1 MLSHDWRRT
10 AMNILHVIWSVNP
23 ETGGPI
29 EVITT
34 SASVLSEHG
43 CHQEILSLD
52 SPLDP
57 WTKTG
62 ALPLHAMGIRDPHYL
77 AWRTKIPWLR
87 YGYSPH
93 FVPWLKENAK
103 RYDAIIVHGLWNY
116 VALGSWR
123 ALAKSQTPY
132 FVYAHGMLDPYF
144 NKVNPLKGAAKQILW
159 WFSEGRLVANA
170 RNVFFATE
178 EERRLARQSFW
189 PFHCRDRVVAF
200 GTKDV
205 AGNAAAQ
212 MDSFHAVLPQLA
224 GRAFILF
231 LGRIHPK
238 KGCDLLIQAFAV
250 VAAKDRQLDLVMAG
264 PDPAGWGSK
273 LRTIAADLGVAD
285 RVHWPGMLSGDQK
298 WGAFRAADAFVLP
311 SHQENFGIVVA
322 EAMACGKPVLT
333 TDKVNTWRE
342 VQDSGAG
349 LIANDDLAGIT
360 GLLKQFV
367 ELPLADKQAMG
378 QRARRGFAEKFDI
391 GTMAPQ
397 LIEAFR
403 GN

>member
-1 MLSHDWRRT
+1 
-10 AMNILHVIWSVNP
+10 MNVLHVISSVNP

-29 EVITT
+29 EVINS
-34 SASVLSEHG
+34 SASILAEHG
-43 CHQEILSLD
+43 CHQEILSLN
-52 SPLDP
+52 SPHDA
-57 WTKTG
+57 WTKTA
-62 ALPLHAMGIRDPHYL
+62 ALPLHAMGIRNPRYL
-77 AWRTKIPWLR
+77 GLRTKIPWLR
-87 YGYSPH
+87 YGYTPH
-93 FVPWLKENAK
+93 FVPWLKKNAA

-123 ALAKSQTPY
+123 ALGKGETPY

-144 NKVNPLKGAAKQILW
+144 NKIQPLKGAAKQILW
-159 WFSEGRLVANA
+159 WFSEGRLIAHA

-178 EERRLARQSFW
+178 EERRLAHRSFW
-189 PFHCRDRVVAF
+189 PFRCRDLVVAF

-212 MDSFHAVLPQLA
+212 IAAFHAVVPQVADLPFL
-224 GRAFILF
+224 LF

-238 KGCDLLIQAFAV
+238 KGCDLLIQAFAQ
-250 VAAKDRQLDLVMAG
+250 VANDHRVDLVIAG
-264 PDPAGWGSK
+264 PDPAGWGNK
-273 LRTIAADLGVAD
+273 LRAMAAELGIAD
-285 RVHWPGMLSGDQK
+285 RVHWPGMLSGDLK
-298 WGAFRAADAFVLP
+298 WGAFHAAEAFVLP

-333 TDKVNTWRE
+333 TDMVNTWRE

-349 LIANDDLAGIT
+349 LIANDDLEGIT
-360 GLLKQFV
+360 ALLEQF
-367 ELPLADKQAMG
+367 LALSTEDKQAMR
-378 QRARRGFAEKFDI
+378 QRARQGFVEKFDI

>member
-1 MLSHDWRRT
+1 
-10 AMNILHVIWSVNP
+10 MNVLHVISSVNP

-29 EVITT
+29 EVIMT
-34 SASVLSEHG
+34 SASVLSEQG

-57 WTKTG
+57 WSKTVSMK
-62 ALPLHAMGIRDPHYL
+62 LHAMGIRNPRYL
-77 AWRTKIPWLR
+77 AWRRKIPWLR
-87 YGYSPH
+87 YGYTPH
-93 FVPWLKENAK
+93 FVPWLKENAT
-103 RYDAIIVHGLWNY
+103 RYDAIVVHGLWNY

-123 ALAKSQTPY
+123 ALANGRTPY

-144 NKVNPLKGAAKQILW
+144 NRVHPLKAFAKQILW

-170 RNVFFATE
+170 SNVFFATE

-189 PFHCRDRVVAF
+189 PFRCRERVVAF

-205 AGNAAAQ
+205 AGSADAQIAA
-212 MDSFHAVLPQLA
+212 FRTLIPQLT
-224 GRAFILF
+224 GREFILF
-231 LGRIHPK
+231 LSRIHPK
-238 KGCDLLIQAFAV
+238 KGCDLLIQAFAKL
-250 VAAKDRQLDLVMAG
+250 AKENKDLDLVMAG
-264 PDPAGWGSK
+264 PDSVGWGSR
-273 LRTIAADLGVAD
+273 LMRIAEDLGVAD
-285 RVHWPGMLSGDQK
+285 RIHWSGMLRGDQK
-298 WGAFRAADAFVLP
+298 WGAFRAAEAFVLP
-311 SHQENFGIVVA
+311 SHQENFGLVVA

-349 LIANDDLAGIT
+349 LIANDDLEGIT
-360 GLLKQFV
+360 GLLTQF
-367 ELPLADKQAMG
+367 LALSRDEKQAMG
-378 QRARRGFAEKFDI
+378 ERARQGYVDNFDI

-397 LIEAFR
+397 ITQALH

>member
-1 MLSHDWRRT
+1 
-10 AMNILHVIWSVNP
+10 MNVLHVISSVNP

-29 EVITT
+29 EVINS
-34 SASVLSEHG
+34 SASVLAEHG

-52 SPLDP
+52 SPHDA
-57 WTKTG
+57 WTKAT
-62 ALPLHAMGIRDPHYL
+62 ALPLHAMGIRSPRYL
-77 AWRTKIPWLR
+77 GLRTKIPWLR
-87 YGYSPH
+87 YGYTPH
-93 FVPWLKENAK
+93 FVPWLKENAA

-123 ALAKSQTPY
+123 ALGKGETPY

-144 NKVNPLKGAAKQILW
+144 NKIQPLKAAAKQILW
-159 WFSEGRLVANA
+159 WFSEGRLIAHA

-178 EERRLARQSFW
+178 EERRLAHRSFW
-189 PFHCRDRVVAF
+189 PFRCRDRVVAF

-205 AGNAAAQ
+205 GGNAAAQ
-212 MDSFHAVLPQLA
+212 IAAFHAVAPQVADRPFL
-224 GRAFILF
+224 LF

-238 KGCDLLIQAFAV
+238 KGCDLLIQAFAQ
-250 VAAKDRQLDLVMAG
+250 AAKDTQVDLVIAG
-264 PDPAGWGSK
+264 PDSAGWANK
-273 LRTIAADLGVAD
+273 LRAMAAELGIAD
-285 RVHWPGMLSGDQK
+285 RVHWPGMLSGDPK
-298 WGAFRAADAFVLP
+298 WGAFRAAEAFVLP

-349 LIANDDLAGIT
+349 FIANDDLEGVT
-360 GLLKQFV
+360 GLLKQFL
-367 ELPLADKQAMG
+367 ELSTEDKHAVG
-378 QRARRGFAEKFDI
+378 QRARQGFVEKFDI

>member
-1 MLSHDWRRT
+1 
-10 AMNILHVIWSVNP
+10 MNVLHVISSVNP

-29 EVITT
+29 EVINS
-34 SASVLSEHG
+34 SASILAEHG

-52 SPLDP
+52 SPHDA
-57 WTKTG
+57 WTKTA
-62 ALPLHAMGIRDPHYL
+62 ALPLHAMGIRDPRYL
-77 AWRTKIPWLR
+77 GLRTKIPWLR
-87 YGYSPH
+87 YGYTPH
-93 FVPWLKENAK
+93 FVPWLKVNAA

-123 ALAKSQTPY
+123 ALGNGKTPY

-144 NKVNPLKGAAKQILW
+144 NKIQPLKGAAKQLLW
-159 WFSEGRLVANA
+159 WFSEGRLIAHA
-170 RNVFFATE
+170 RSVFFATE
-178 EERRLARQSFW
+178 EERRLAHRSFW
-189 PFHCRDRVVAF
+189 PFRCRDRVVAF

-212 MDSFHAVLPQLA
+212 IAAFHAVVPQVADRPFL
-224 GRAFILF
+224 LF

-238 KGCDLLIQAFAV
+238 KGCDLLIQAFAQ
-250 VAAKDRQLDLVMAG
+250 AAKDSQVDLVMAG
-264 PDPAGWGSK
+264 PDPAGWGNK
-273 LRTIAADLGVAD
+273 LRMTAGELGIAD
-285 RVHWPGMLSGDQK
+285 RVHWPGMLSGDPK
-298 WGAFRAADAFVLP
+298 WGAFRAAEAFVLP

-349 LIANDDLAGIT
+349 LIANDDLEGIT
-360 GLLKQFV
+360 GLLKQFL
-367 ELPLADKQAMG
+367 ELSTEDKRAMG
-378 QRARRGFAEKFDI
+378 QRARQGFVEKFDI

>member
-57 WTKTG
+57 WTKTA
-62 ALPLHAMGIRDPHYL
+62 ALPLHAMGIRDPRYL

-132 FVYAHGMLDPYF
+132 FVYAHGSLSARKTSPETPPRRWICSTPCF
-144 NKVNPLKGAAKQILW
+144 RNWPAARSSCSW
-159 WFSEGRLVANA
+159 A
-170 RNVFFATE
+170 
-178 EERRLARQSFW
+178 
-189 PFHCRDRVVAF
+189 
-200 GTKDV
+200 
-205 AGNAAAQ
+205 
-212 MDSFHAVLPQLA
+212 
-224 GRAFILF
+224 AFI
-231 LGRIHPK
+231 P
-238 KGCDLLIQAFAV
+238 
-250 VAAKDRQLDLVMAG
+250 
-264 PDPAGWGSK
+264 
-273 LRTIAADLGVAD
+273 
-285 RVHWPGMLSGDQK
+285 
-298 WGAFRAADAFVLP
+298 
-311 SHQENFGIVVA
+311 
-322 EAMACGKPVLT
+322 
-333 TDKVNTWRE
+333 
-342 VQDSGAG
+342 
-349 LIANDDLAGIT
+349 
-360 GLLKQFV
+360 
-367 ELPLADKQAMG
+367 
-378 QRARRGFAEKFDI
+378 
-391 GTMAPQ
+391 
-397 LIEAFR
+397 
-403 GN
+403 